1 MIVNYCGKCNM
12 YGTCYCGFNSKQ
24 DDDMVPYSE
33 TCSCNPK
40 NGGSGICGC
49 VMANTLVPNPKK
61 YGSPKFNTPYQP
73 FAITGSSISEALRF
87 ILDDIKPN
95 VVKPPKPI
103 NPYQGTIRIFLGGS
117 IEMGVAEDWQ
127 TKLVEEVSKHFDL
140 PEITFINPRRESWD
154 SSWEQ
159 SIENPQFY
167 QQVNW
172 ELNGLEQADI
182 IVMNF
187 LPDTKSPISL
197 LELGLYASSGKMM
210 VCCPEG
216 FWRKGNVDIVC
227 ENYDIKVYDDIKSLT
242 ENLVR
247 VLKSK

>member
-1 MIVNYCGKCNM
+1 M
-12 YGTCYCGFNSKQ
+12 FSKQ
-24 DDDMVPYSE
+24 EEDMVAYSE

-61 YGSPKFNTPYQP
+61 YGSSKINTPYEP
-73 FAITGSSISEALRF
+73 FTMTGTTINEAIRY

-103 NPYQGTIRIFLGGS
+103 NPYQGTIRIFLAGS

-127 TKLVEEVSKHFDL
+127 TKIIDNISKHFDL

-172 ELNGLEQADI
+172 ELNGLDQADI

-197 LELGLYASSGKMM
+197 LELGLYASSGKLI

-227 ENYDIKVYDDIKSLT
+227 EKYGIKTVDTIDELTNYIINKL
-242 ENLVR
+242 
-247 VLKSK
+247 SK

>member
-1 MIVNYCGKCNM
+1 MIASRCDKCNM
-12 YGTCYCGFNSKQ
+12 YGTCMCYLN
-24 DDDMVPYSE
+24 DDMVPYST
-33 TCSCNPK
+33 TCSCNPL

-49 VMANTLVPNPKK
+49 VMANTMVPNPKK
-61 YGSPKFNTPYQP
+61 YGTPKINTPYQP
-73 FAITGSSISEALRF
+73 FMTQTKF
-87 ILDDIKPN
+87 NNNMTTNVIKP
-95 VVKPPKPI
+95 PQSI
-103 NPYQGTIRIFLGGS
+103 NQFKDTIRVFLGGS

-127 TKLVEEVSKHFDL
+127 TEIANRVNEVVDNWRV
-140 PEITFINPRRESWD
+140 TFINPRRESWD

-172 ELNGLEQADI
+172 ELNGLDKSDI

-197 LELGLYASSGKMM
+197 LELGLYASSGKML

-227 ENYDIKVYDDIKSLT
+227 EKYN
-242 ENLVR
+242 VR
-247 VLKSK
+247 VFDNIKDLTDNLIKIIRHAK

>member
-1 MIVNYCGKCNM
+1 MIAAKCDKCNM
-12 YGTCYCGFNSKQ
+12 YGTCVCHFN
-24 DDDMVPYSE
+24 DDMVPYSE

-49 VMANTLVPNPKK
+49 VMANTMVPNPKK
-61 YGSPKFNTPYQP
+61 YGRPVINTPYQP
-73 FAITGSSISEALRF
+73 FGITGTSINDALRY

-103 NPYQGTIRIFLGGS
+103 NPYHGTIRIFLGGS

-127 TKLVEEVSKHFDL
+127 TNLIDEVSKHFDL
-140 PEITFINPRRESWD
+140 PEITFLNPRRESWD

-172 ELNGLEQADI
+172 ELNGLEQSDF
-182 IVMNF
+182 IVMYL
-187 LPDTKSPISL
+187 LPGTKSPISL
-197 LELGLYASSGKMM
+197 LELGLYASSGKML

-227 ENYDIKVYDDIKSLT
+227 ENYNIKEFDNIKDLT
-242 ENLVR
+242 DTLVQMI
-247 VLKSK
+247 KQK